1 MSDRAAQPPKADIL
15 VVDDRPNNLRLL
27 STMLLEQGYQVRK
40 AVDAEMALTAIET
53 AYPDLIL
60 LDILM
65 PNINGYDL
73 CRLLKHRQDTRDIP
87 IIFLSA
93 LEEPLDKVTAFEVG
107 GADYVS
113 KPFQLEEVLAR
124 INYQLTIQRQRQ
136 ELADKNQHLQQEIYE
151 RQQAQEILHQSRALL
166 SSILNCSLDGV
177 AAMEAVRNIQGNI
190 RDFRCLVV
198 NPVAVRVVG
207 RERED
212 LVGKVVLKK
221 LLEPIDAGL
230 FEVFV
235 DLVESGKAVKQEVCL
250 YQDEEETWYQ
260 FVAVKLGD
268 GFAVT
273 FRDVT
278 EYKQVAL
285 SLSQAN
291 QELQR
296 LSTMDGLTQ
305 VANRR
310 YFDLYFDQAWRQCCE
325 NQKPLALILGDVDYF
340 KRYNDTYGHQ
350 SGDRC
355 LQAVARAIEQRLKRP
370 GELVARY
377 GGEEFAILLPNAD
390 EYWSLQVA
398 ELIRADIQ
406 ALGIKHQSSDVDD
419 YLTISLGIAN
429 ANVNEKMTLETILQ
443 MADRALYQAK
453 NQGRNRSIAFN
464 QKLEPLDFDD

>member
-65 PNINGYDL
+65 PNMNGYDL
-73 CRLLKHRQDTRDIP
+73 CQLLKNREDTRDIP

-107 GADYVS
+107 GADYIS

-136 ELADKNQHLQQEIYE
+136 ELAAKNQHLQQEIYE

-177 AAMEAVRNIQGNI
+177 AAMEAVRNTKGDI

-198 NPVAVRVVG
+198 NPLAVRVVG

-212 LVGKVVLKK
+212 LVGKVVFKK
-221 LLEPIDAGL
+221 LLAPIDAGL
-230 FEVFV
+230 FDVFV
-235 DLVESGKAVKQEVCL
+235 ELVETGKAVKQEVSL
-250 YQDEEETWYQ
+250 QRDDEETWYQ

-291 QELQR
+291 HELQR

-310 YFDLYFDQAWRQCCE
+310 YFDLYFEQTWQQCRK

-355 LQAVARAIEQRLKRP
+355 LQKVARTIEQRLKRP

-406 ALGIKHQSSDVDD
+406 ALEIEHQSSDVNE
-419 YLTISLGIAN
+419 YITISLGIAN
-429 ANVNEKMTLETILQ
+429 AIADDETTLETILQ
-443 MADRALYQAK
+443 MADQAMYQAK

-464 QKLEPLDFDD
+464 QNLELLDFDD

>member
-1 MSDRAAQPPKADIL
+1 MSDRDSSRPKADIL

-40 AVDAEMALTAIET
+40 AIDAEMALTAIET

-65 PNINGYDL
+65 PNMNGYEL
-73 CRLLKHRQDTRDIP
+73 CQVLKERRDTRDIP

-107 GADYVS
+107 GADYIS

-136 ELADKNQHLQQEIYE
+136 ELADNNQRLQEEIYE

-177 AAMEAVRNIQGNI
+177 AAMEAVRNVQGKI

-198 NPVAVRVVG
+198 NPVAVQVVG
-207 RERED
+207 REWEE
-212 LVGKVVLKK
+212 LVGQVVLKK
-221 LLEPIDAGL
+221 LLRVIDRKL
-230 FEVFV
+230 FDVFV
-235 DLVESGKAVKQEVCL
+235 NLVETGKAVKQEVCL
-250 YQDEEETWYQ
+250 QRQNETIWYQ

-268 GFAVT
+268 GFAMT

-278 EYKQVAL
+278 EYKQMVL

-310 YFDLYFDQAWRQCCE
+310 YFDMCIAQAWQDSQE
-325 NQKPLALILGDVDYF
+325 KQKPLGLILLDVDYF

-350 SGDRC
+350 LGDRC
-355 LQAVARAIEQRLKRP
+355 LQIVARTIEQRLKRP
-370 GELVARY
+370 GEIVARY
-377 GGEEFAILLPNAD
+377 GGEEFAILLPNGD
-390 EYWSLQVA
+390 TYWALQIA

-406 ALGIKHQSSDVDD
+406 ALEIQHEPSEIDEH
-419 YLTISLGIAN
+419 LTISLGIAN
-429 ANVNEKMTLETILQ
+429 AIPSAEETMEMMITR
-443 MADRALYQAK
+443 ADRALYEAK
-453 NQGRNRSIAFN
+453 RQGRNRSVVYDQNFEN
-464 QKLEPLDFDD
+464 PEY

>member
-1 MSDRAAQPPKADIL
+1 MSDRVSHIPKADIL

-65 PNINGYDL
+65 PDMNGYEL
-73 CRLLKHRQDTRDIP
+73 CRLLQNREDTRHIP

-107 GADYVS
+107 GADYIS

-124 INYQLTIQRQRQ
+124 INYQLTIQQQRQ
-136 ELADKNQHLQQEIYE
+136 ELARKNEHLQQEIYE
-151 RQQAQEILHQSRALL
+151 RQQAEEILHQSRALL

-177 AAMEAVRNIQGNI
+177 AAMEAVRNVQGNI

-235 DLVESGKAVKQEVCL
+235 ELVETGTAVKQEVYL
-250 YQDEEETWYQ
+250 QRDQEAVWYQ

-291 QELQR
+291 LELQR

-310 YFDLYFDQAWRQCCE
+310 YFDSYFEQTWQQCRE

-350 SGDRC
+350 LGDRC

-370 GELVARY
+370 GEMIARY
-377 GGEEFAILLPNAD
+377 GGEEFAVLLPNAD
-390 EYWSLQVA
+390 EYWSLQMA

-406 ALGIKHQSSDVDD
+406 ALEIKHQSSDVSE

-429 ANVNEKMTLETILQ
+429 MNVENDMAIEDIIQ

-453 NQGRNRSIAFN
+453 NQGRNRSVAYN
-464 QKLEPLDFDD
+464 QNLEPLDLDD